1 MLVNI
6 DIQELSHITLSIA
19 NYEYLPNIFQNLGSK
34 EQNEKIKEFWNKN
47 IVKRETNSTFNDAFG
62 FFFQQW
68 KEINLHVVPQTWG
81 NTSGG
86 WQGIGGSAMTKRYTV
101 IIENHFYGFSCVY
114 YNGELAYI
122 CEIDDLYKEHM
133 ATGYRIMPGMSPY
146 KESLTIIY
154 KKTR

>member
-6 DIQELSHITLSIA
+6 DIQELSHITQAIA
-19 NYEYLPNIFQNLGSK
+19 EYEYLPNVFQQLGSR
-34 EQNEKIKEFWNKN
+34 EQNEKLKDFWNKN
-47 IVKRETNSTFNDAFG
+47 IVKRETSTHFTGNEYG
-62 FFFQQW
+62 QW
-68 KEINLHVVPQTWG
+68 KEINLHVIPQTWG

-133 ATGYRIMPGMSPY
+133 ATGYRTMPGMSPY

>member
-6 DIQELSHITLSIA
+6 DIQELSHITLSVA
-19 NYEYLPNIFQNLGSK
+19 NYEYLPNIFQQLGSK
-34 EQNEKIKEFWNKN
+34 EQNEKLKEFWNTN
-47 IVKRETNSTFNDAFG
+47 IVKRETSTHFTG
-62 FFFQQW
+62 SEYQQW

-114 YNGELAYI
+114 YSGELAYI
-122 CEIDDLYKEHM
+122 CEIDDMYKEHM
-133 ATGYRIMPGMSPY
+133 ATGYRTLPGMRPY
-146 KESLTIIY
+146 KEGLNIIY